1 MKQNRVETT
10 LFMLMSVDGKI
21 NSGAT
26 DELDPDKDWK
36 QIAGDGFLR
45 KPPALCRGGVL
56 TPFGD

>member
-45 KPPALCRGGVL
+45 KPPALCRGGC
-56 TPFGD
+56 